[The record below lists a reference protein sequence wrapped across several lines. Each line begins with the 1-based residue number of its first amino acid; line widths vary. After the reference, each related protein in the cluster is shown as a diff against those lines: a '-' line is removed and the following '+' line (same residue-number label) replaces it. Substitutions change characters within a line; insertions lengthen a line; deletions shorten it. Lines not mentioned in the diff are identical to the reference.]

1 MSDLLAIFAA
11 ADEDR
16 ELLDGIAAYRPTRV
30 TVLIEDH
37 DAELVSE
44 DSSAGAALIMQHAG
58 INNVSAL
65 KGGLHAWENANY
77 PIVRSSP

>member
-1 MSDLLAIFAA
+1 
-11 ADEDR
+11 
-16 ELLDGIAAYRPTRV
+16 
-30 TVLIEDH
+30 
-37 DAELVSE
+37 
-44 DSSAGAALIMQHAG
+44 MQHAG